1 MEFDFISNS
10 DTKKDADLKWQVN
23 NKKIQFQIHI
33 NMSIMILIWA
43 EVTVEYSMVIFS
55 WI

>member
-1 MEFDFISNS
+1 MELDFISNS

-23 NKKIQFQIHI
+23 NKKIQFRIHI
-33 NMSIMILIWA
+33 NMSIIIWA